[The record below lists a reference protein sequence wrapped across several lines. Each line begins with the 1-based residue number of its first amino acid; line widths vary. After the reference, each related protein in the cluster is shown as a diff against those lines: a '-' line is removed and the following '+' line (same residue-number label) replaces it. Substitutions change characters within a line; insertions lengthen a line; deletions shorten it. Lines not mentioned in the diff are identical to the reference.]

1 MASSGNQAIEMV
13 KSASERPYDLIF
25 IDINMPRMDGI
36 ETSTQIMEYLSGGPK
51 PITIAVT
58 GDDPQI
64 YEGRVTK
71 AGISQII

>member
-1 MASSGNQAIEMV
+1 MANSGIQAIEMV

-25 IDINMPRMDGI
+25 IDINMPRMNGI
-36 ETSTQIMEYLSGGPK
+36 ETSTQIMQHLSDSTK
-51 PITIAVT
+51 PIIFAVT

>member
-1 MASSGNQAIEMV
+1 MASSGIQAIEMV
-13 KSASERPYDLIF
+13 KSASERPFDLIF

-36 ETSTQIMEYLSGGPK
+36 ETSTQIMGYLSGSPK
-51 PITIAVT
+51 PIIIAVT